1 MTVEVRDLS
10 MTYPGVR
17 LYDGMNL
24 KLNDSEIVC
33 LLGPSGCG
41 KTTLLRMLA
50 GTVTPSYGS
59 ITPDLSGRI
68 SYLFQES
75 RLLPWMTVLENTI
88 YLMDENMPLTERRER
103 GRRLLDRVGLA
114 GFEKHYPRELSGG
127 MTRRTALA
135 RTLGKEAGLLLMDEP
150 FLSLDGELRSQLVD
164 LTGRILRDDRRTTLC
179 VTHDVSI
186 AERLADR
193 VISLARHNSH
203 TVLDSDRRVRS

>member
-17 LYDGMNL
+17 LYDGLDL
-24 KLNDSEIVC
+24 KLNDAEIVC

-41 KTTLLRMLA
+41 KTTLLRLLA
-50 GTVTPSYGS
+50 GTVTPSSGS
-59 ITPDLSGRI
+59 IAPDLTGRI

-88 YLMDENMPLTERRER
+88 YLMDEGVPLAERRER
-103 GRRLLDRVGLA
+103 GRRLLNRVGLA
-114 GFEKHYPRELSGG
+114 GFEEHYPHELSGG

-164 LTGRILRDDRRTTLC
+164 LTGRILRDDRRTALC
-179 VTHDVSI
+179 VTHDVFV

-193 VISLARHNSH
+193 VITLARPNSH